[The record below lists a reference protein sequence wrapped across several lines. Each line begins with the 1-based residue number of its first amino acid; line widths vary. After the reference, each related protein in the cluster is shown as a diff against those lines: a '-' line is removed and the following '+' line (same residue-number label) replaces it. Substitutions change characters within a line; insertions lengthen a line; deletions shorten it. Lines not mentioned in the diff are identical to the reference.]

1 MNITKAFWI
10 TALVGLI
17 WIGIGLRDLFVPH
30 LFRFDGQVASN
41 STVILDF
48 VAGAAFLFAAL
59 GLRKSRSS
67 GSLHKT

>member
-1 MNITKAFWI
+1 MNKTTAFLI

-30 LFRFDGQVASN
+30 FFRFDGEVASN

-48 VAGAAFLFAAL
+48 VAGAAFLVAAL
-59 GLRKSRSS
+59 SLRKTKSS
-67 GSLHKT
+67 TAL